1 MHFRALCN
9 PPGMLK
15 IKSGQLT
22 KTLLIMKFTAI
33 ILLVACM
40 NVSARSFAQ
49 LITISAKNTPL
60 EQVLKKIKDQ
70 SGYHMVYREEWMAA
84 ANNVTVS
91 LKQVPLQDALNE
103 CFRNQP
109 FDYSLVDKTIVLK
122 EKPVTKKDPSAPAAP
137 VLADV
142 SGRITDTDD
151 APLQGVS
158 INIKGTKQGTTTD
171 ADGKFTLNAPANST
185 LVISSVGFTAQEV
198 TVGSQ
203 ASFNIKLVRE
213 TLSLNTVVVTALG
226 IKKDQ
231 KALTYAVTQVGG
243 DDVNKAK
250 EINLGNALTGRVAG
264 VNATSTATGP
274 AGSSRVVIRGN
285 GSLNGDN
292 QPLYVVNGIPINNSN
307 QGAAGTFGGIDR
319 GDGLISIN
327 PDDIES
333 MSVLKGGTAAALY
346 GSRAANGVILITTKS
361 GRAQKGL
368 GVEYNGT
375 YTWETPIQLYD
386 WQYEYGSGSRGI
398 APLSKAD
405 AIANGRLSWGAKL
418 DGSSVTQPDGVARP
432 YTAQKDNLKNFYNT
446 GKTFSNTL
454 SFYGGNESVN
464 FRFSASNLDNR
475 GIVPNNSLNRK
486 TFNLSI
492 NANLKKKLVFEG
504 NMQYNIENTENRTFV
519 ADFQKNPNAGAQLIG
534 TNIDVRIL
542 KPGYDANNYEVLWND
557 YIYATNP
564 YFAVNKIS
572 NSDTRNRFIGSFSAR
587 YNITDWLYARA
598 RFGID
603 RFNLKGVNIEP
614 TGLAFNNRGSMT
626 SDQNLSEEYN
636 VEGIIGANKTFNKF
650 SVNALVGGNQMK
662 NTYDGVNLSSGFFN
676 VPFKYFIGNGSQQTF
691 TQSYRQFAINSVFAS
706 ADIGYND
713 LLFLNMTARR
723 DWFSTLD
730 AADNSLLYPS
740 VGLSFLFSNAWGN
753 RPAWFNYGKLRGSWA
768 QVGGGAPSP
777 YAIDLTYQ
785 NQAQLSGTG
794 ATLQNIVGNTIP
806 NKLKPYTSTTSEIGI
821 ETRLFNS
828 RIGVDLTVYDRT
840 TTNDIVNAS
849 VPWTSGYNAVAL
861 NVGKIKNKGI
871 ELLLTGTPVKG
882 RNSSLNWDVSLNLAY
897 NKNEVVYI
905 GDGISSI
912 TFGQSENTNRTR
924 TENGWIYHFTG
935 MPFGMIAG
943 NRMRTD
949 AKGNI
954 VYNSANGIPLQSA
967 LVPLGKGVPPLTA
980 GISNNFSYKSFNFGF
995 LIDGKFGAQ
1004 VYSATNAYGTQFGV
1018 DKRTVE
1024 NGVRENGV
1032 KVSGVDQNGNP
1043 YNATVNAQTYYQ
1055 GIWNTITD
1063 QFVTDADFIKLRQVI
1078 IGYTVP
1084 KSMFKKLPVQAISI
1098 SVVAR
1103 NLALL
1108 YNTARNIDPESSYS
1122 NGNSQGLENFGL
1134 PTARS
1139 YGLNLLVKF

>member
-9 PPGMLK
+9 PPGMFK
-15 IKSGQLT
+15 IKTGQLT

-33 ILLVACM
+33 ILLAACM
-40 NVSARSFAQ
+40 NVSARSNAQ
-49 LITISAKNTPL
+49 LITLTAKNTPL

-84 ANNVTVS
+84 ANTVTLS
-91 LKQVPLQDALNE
+91 LKQATLQEALNE

-109 FDYSLVDKTIVLK
+109 FDYSLVDRTIVLK
-122 EKPVTKKDPSAPAAP
+122 EKPAVRKDIPVIAAP
-137 VLADV
+137 LPVDV

-158 INIKGTKQGTTTD
+158 INVKGTKIGTTTD
-171 ADGKFTLNAPANST
+171 AEGRFNLNAPANST

-198 TVGSQ
+198 PVGNQS
-203 ASFNIKLVRE
+203 AINIKLARE

-226 IKKDQ
+226 IKKEQ

-375 YTWETPIQLYD
+375 YTWETPVQLYD
-386 WQYEYGSGSRGI
+386 WQYDYGSGSRGL
-398 APLSKAD
+398 APVSKAD
-405 AIANGRLSWGAKL
+405 AVANGRMSWGAKL
-418 DGSSVTQPDGVARP
+418 DGSSVIQPDGVARP
-432 YTAQKDNLKNFYNT
+432 YTAQKDNLSNFYNT

-454 SFYGGNESVN
+454 SVYGGSETVN

-475 GIVPNNSLNRK
+475 GIVPNNTLNRK
-486 TFNLSI
+486 TFNLSV

-504 NMQYNIENTENRTFV
+504 NMQYNVENTENRTFV

-542 KPGYDANNYEVLWND
+542 KPGYDANNFEVLWND

-564 YFAVNKIS
+564 YFAVNKIV
-572 NSDTRNRFIGSFSAR
+572 NSDSRNRFIGSFSAR

-650 SVNALVGGNQMK
+650 SVNVLAGGNQMK

-676 VPFKYFIGNGSQQTF
+676 VPFKYFVGNGSQQQF
-691 TQSYRQFAINSVFAS
+691 TQTYRQFAINSIFAS

-730 AADNSLLYPS
+730 VDDNSLLYPS
-740 VGLSFLFSNAWGN
+740 AGLSFLFSNAWTG
-753 RPAWFNYGKLRGSWA
+753 RPAWFNYGKLRASWA

-794 ATLQNIVGNTIP
+794 ATLQNIVGTTIP

-821 ETRLFNS
+821 ETRLFNN
-828 RIGVDLTVYDRT
+828 RIGVDFTVYDRT

-882 RNSSLNWDVSLNLAY
+882 SNQQFNWDVSFNLAY
-897 NKNEVVYI
+897 NKNEVVFI
-905 GDGISSI
+905 GDGINSI

-949 AKGNI
+949 AKGSI

-980 GISNNFSYKSFNFGF
+980 GISNNFSYKNFNFGF

-1043 YNATVNAQTYYQ
+1043 YSATINAQTYYQ

-1078 IGYTVP
+1078 LGYTVP
-1084 KSMFKKLPVQAISI
+1084 KSMLKKLPVQSVGISF
-1098 SVVAR
+1098 VAR